1 MNSRIGRRTAGEIP
15 GLDLAEQNSWQ
26 NYLTATLRVYAT
38 LNRRLISVHQLPM
51 GDLRMLQALR
61 ESPAGRA
68 RMGDLAAALQLL
80 PCRLT
85 RQARRLEG
93 QGLVQRCVSPEDR
106 RGVVVMITAA
116 GRLMEDRATT
126 TYAQNVRAVFLDSL
140 SRNQIGAMKERCNRI
155 GLPLKQSQ
163 SLP

>member
-1 MNSRIGRRTAGEIP
+1 MNSRIGGRTASEIP
-15 GLDLAEQNSWQ
+15 GLDLAEQSSWQ
-26 NYLTATLRVYAT
+26 NYLTATLRLYAT
-38 LNRRLISVHQLPM
+38 LNRRLISAHQLPM
-51 GDLRMLQALR
+51 ADLRMLQALR

-93 QGLVQRCVSPEDR
+93 QGLAQRCVSPEDR
-106 RGVVVMITAA
+106 RGVVVIITAA
-116 GRLMEDRATT
+116 GRLMADQATA

-140 SRNQIGAMKERCNRI
+140 SRSQIGAMKERCNRI
-155 GLPLKQSQ
+155 GTPLKR
-163 SLP
+163 